1 MSDATDRS
9 EAAMMID
16 ADQTHGRSS
25 YAGFRATIKAVGTGP
40 RGSRSLSFD
49 EARDAMRALLA
60 GEVSDAQAGAFLIA
74 MRTKGEEPEE
84 LAGLAQGLRDAAR
97 SREPVRPGAVACAGA
112 YDGVADSPQ
121 LSLAAAV
128 VAAAAG
134 APCVVHCGERIGP
147 KYGTSPADV
156 MAALGGP
163 ARPSLDASR
172 RMLAES
178 GVAVVHSGEAIE
190 GWDHLARIRDEVGL
204 RGPIHSAEKLVDHL
218 GAERFVVGY
227 AHQPY
232 GPRIVG
238 ALRRLRAEGS
248 LAVRGIE
255 GSDVPR
261 PARPQASG
269 LDGIDMPQQLN
280 LRLPSGAAA
289 PAESAAISRA
299 VLEGEEDGA
308 SATAV
313 VLGAML
319 RLRVAGLC
327 DSVEA
332 GIAAAREAIATRSAL
347 TTLERLLAA
356 SA

>member
-1 MSDATDRS
+1 MSTDA
-9 EAAMMID
+9 E
-16 ADQTHGRSS
+16 QTYGRSN
-25 YAGFRATIKAVGTGP
+25 YGGFRATIKAVGTGP
-40 RGSRSLSFD
+40 RGSRSLSFE
-49 EARDAMRALLA
+49 EAREAMRALLA

-84 LAGLAQGLRDAAR
+84 LAGLAQALRDATR

-147 KYGTSPADV
+147 KYGTSPAAV
-156 MAALGGP
+156 LAALGGP

-178 GVAVVHSGEAIE
+178 GVAVVHSGEAIP
-190 GWDHLARIRDEVGL
+190 GWDRLARIRDEIGL

-227 AHQPY
+227 THQPY

-238 ALRRLRAEGS
+238 ALRRLGS
-248 LAVRGIE
+248 PSILAVRGIE

-269 LDGIDMPQQLN
+269 LDGMEMPQHLE
-280 LRLPSGAAA
+280 LRLPPGGAA
-289 PAESAAISRA
+289 PEESAAISRA

-308 SATAV
+308 TGTAV

-319 RLRVAGLC
+319 RLRVAGVS

-332 GIAAAREAIATRSAL
+332 GIAAAREAITGGAARI
-347 TTLERLLAA
+347 TLDRLLTA
-356 SA
+356 SV

>member
-1 MSDATDRS
+1 MS
-9 EAAMMID
+9 ID
-16 ADQTHGRSS
+16 AEQTYGRSS
-25 YAGFRATIKAVGTGP
+25 YAGFRATIKTVGTGP
-40 RGSRSLSFD
+40 LGSRSLTFE
-49 EARDAMRALLA
+49 EAREAMRALLA

-84 LAGLAQGLRDAAR
+84 LAGLVQALRDAAV
-97 SREPVRPGAVACAGA
+97 SSPAGAESPVACAGA

-147 KYGTSPADV
+147 KYGTSPVDV
-156 MAALGGP
+156 LAALGGP

-190 GWDHLARIRDEVGL
+190 GWDRLARIRDEIGL

-227 AHQPY
+227 THQPY

-238 ALRRLRAEGS
+238 ALRRLGS
-248 LAVRGIE
+248 PSTLVVRGIE

-261 PARPQASG
+261 PSRPQASG
-269 LDGIDMPQQLN
+269 LDRMEMPQQLA
-280 LRLPSGAAA
+280 LRLPPGGAT

-299 VLEGEEDGA
+299 VLRGEEDGA
-308 SATAV
+308 VATAV

-319 RLRVAGLC
+319 RLRVAGVC
-327 DSVEA
+327 DSVAA
-332 GIAAAREAIATRSAL
+332 GIAAAREAIASEAAVS
-347 TTLERLLAA
+347 TLDRLLTAGA
-356 SA
+356 

>member
-1 MSDATDRS
+1 MSTDA
-9 EAAMMID
+9 E
-16 ADQTHGRSS
+16 QVFGRSR
-25 YAGFRATIKAVGTGP
+25 YGGFRATIKTVGTGP
-40 RGSRSLSFD
+40 RGSRDLSFE
-49 EARDAMRALLA
+49 EARDAMRAMLA
-60 GEVSDAQAGAFLIA
+60 GEVTDAQAGAFLIA

-84 LAGLAQGLRDAAR
+84 LAGLAQALRDAAH
-97 SREPVRPGAVACAGA
+97 SRGPQRPRTVACAGA

-121 LSLAAAV
+121 LSLAAAI

-147 KYGTSPADV
+147 KYGTSPAHV
-156 MAALGGP
+156 LAALGGP
-163 ARPSLDASR
+163 ARPSLDTSR
-172 RMLAES
+172 RMLAAS
-178 GVAVVHSGEAIE
+178 GVALVHSGEAIE
-190 GWDHLARIRDEVGL
+190 GWDRLARVRDEIGL

-227 AHQPY
+227 THQPY

-238 ALRRLRAEGS
+238 ALRRLGAAS
-248 LAVRGIE
+248 TLAVRGIE

-269 LDGIDMPQQLN
+269 LDSLEMPQRLE
-280 LRLPSGAAA
+280 LRLPAGGAD

-299 VLEGEEDGA
+299 VLNGEEDGA
-308 SATAV
+308 TGTAV

-319 RLRVAGLC
+319 RLRVGGVS

-332 GIAAAREAIATRSAL
+332 GLTAAREAIASGAATA
-347 TTLERLLAA
+347 TLDRLLAA
-356 SA
+356 A

>member
-1 MSDATDRS
+1 MS
-9 EAAMMID
+9 ID
-16 ADQTHGRSS
+16 AGETYGRST
-25 YAGFRATIKAVGTGP
+25 YAGFRATIKTVGTGP
-40 RGSRSLSFD
+40 RGSRSLSFE
-49 EARDAMRALLA
+49 EAREAMRAMLA

-84 LAGLAQGLRDAAR
+84 LAGLAQALREAAR
-97 SREPVRPGAVACAGA
+97 SREPVRPGTVACAGA

-147 KYGTSPADV
+147 KYGTSPVAV
-156 MAALGGP
+156 LAALGGP
-163 ARPSLDASR
+163 ERPSVDASR
-172 RMLAES
+172 RMLTAS

-190 GWDHLARIRDEVGL
+190 GWERLARIRDEIGL

-227 AHQPY
+227 THQPY

-238 ALRRLRAEGS
+238 ALQRLGAES
-248 LAVRGIE
+248 TLAVRGIE

-269 LDGIDMPQQLN
+269 LDGMEMPQRLE
-280 LRLPSGAAA
+280 LRLPPGGAA
-289 PAESAAISRA
+289 PEESAATTRA
-299 VLEGEEDGA
+299 VLSGEEDGA
-308 SATAV
+308 TGAAV

-319 RLRVAGLC
+319 RLRVADVC
-327 DSVEA
+327 DSVEG
-332 GIAAAREAIATRSAL
+332 GIAAARAAIAGGAASE
-347 TTLERLLAA
+347 TLDRLLAA
-356 SA
+356 SV